1 MKVPINKDSPLAM
14 DDFDAAVQQRME
26 RLQSY
31 ILVRKMWRH
40 T

>member
-26 RLQSY
+26 RLQSNHSGHSTAHN
-31 ILVRKMWRH
+31 R
-40 T
+40 